1 MIHSRST
8 ASDTQYLYHK
18 QENKM
23 SDKWHEMLD
32 HLINK
37 NEDKAKESF
46 QDIINTEKES
56 FNAMVEGTM
65 IGGIVS
71 SEGQDLS
78 EFQQAYKLYK
88 QFMSQPRPANDSTIS
103 MIERFLSN
111 DEVADE
117 ISELQM
123 DPDSSNYV
131 SASADDVRTIV
142 QAKVVDDLNLFS
154 VEEYPQLA
162 KWGYKNR
169 PGEDNYEHND
179 LIEPDMA
186 TEAFGDGLTNQQ
198 LIGLSAIADKYMGRK
213 GGNGDALPIGVL
225 KYKDATGVQTDGYD
239 VEEMEAYA
247 KKIGK
252 DWDEW
257 EDETDDFYIQSK
269 ISKGLQDALE
279 KVMGDEDF
287 YSKPVGEKVYD
298 FFSNYEEDDTIE
310 IDVNKVIPLAG
321 DSRGG
326 VENLK
331 QVKVD
336 HVVIQNPYQQGG
348 YMDGKKDDGLRDV
361 KVQHDGPWAI
371 YGDSGFEKAISKIVG
386 FEVSFTE
393 QGLQQDGQA
402 DMEGF
407 MKNKGVKK

>member
-1 MIHSRST
+1 
-8 ASDTQYLYHK
+8 
-18 QENKM
+18 M

-32 HLINK
+32 HLVNK
-37 NEDKAKESF
+37 NEDQAKEAF
-46 QDIINTEKES
+46 QDILNVEKE
-56 FNAMVEGTM
+56 T
-65 IGGIVS
+65 
-71 SEGQDLS
+71 
-78 EFQQAYKLYK
+78 
-88 QFMSQPRPANDSTIS
+88 FMAQ
-103 MIERFLSN
+103 
-111 DEVADE
+111 
-117 ISELQM
+117 
-123 DPDSSNYV
+123 
-131 SASADDVRTIV
+131 
-142 QAKVVDDLNLFS
+142 
-154 VEEYPQLA
+154 
-162 KWGYKNR
+162 
-169 PGEDNYEHND
+169 
-179 LIEPDMA
+179 
-186 TEAFGDGLTNQQ
+186 EAFGDGLTNQQ

-348 YMDGKKDDGLRDV
+348 YMDGKKDGGLRDV

-386 FEVSFTE
+386 FEVDFSE
-393 QGLQQDGQA
+393 QGLQQDGLA

-407 MKNKGVKK
+407 MKNKGVKEDQSMSFEQMDKIFSGLKNAIDLYEKLVGNIEDAMANFHDDLGSDIVNYTKQGPLSSPPEIKNIENLSQSQMLTLSSMARQAIDLAQSDVGANVTDTLAAEEFIKKLDVAIAMATGE

>member
-1 MIHSRST
+1 
-8 ASDTQYLYHK
+8 
-18 QENKM
+18 M

-179 LIEPDMA
+179 LIEPNMA

-257 EDETDDFYIQSK
+257 EDETDEFYIQSK
-269 ISKGLQDALE
+269 ISRGLQDALE

-348 YMDGKKDDGLRDV
+348 YMDGKKDDGFRGV
-361 KVQHDGPWAI
+361 SVQHDGPWAI

>member
-1 MIHSRST
+1 MT
-8 ASDTQYLYHK
+8 
-18 QENKM
+18 
-23 SDKWHEMLD
+23 DKWHEMLD

-56 FNAMVEGTM
+56 FNAM
-65 IGGIVS
+65 
-71 SEGQDLS
+71 
-78 EFQQAYKLYK
+78 
-88 QFMSQPRPANDSTIS
+88 
-103 MIERFLSN
+103 
-111 DEVADE
+111 
-117 ISELQM
+117 
-123 DPDSSNYV
+123 
-131 SASADDVRTIV
+131 
-142 QAKVVDDLNLFS
+142 
-154 VEEYPQLA
+154 
-162 KWGYKNR
+162 
-169 PGEDNYEHND
+169 
-179 LIEPDMA
+179 MA
-186 TEAFGDGLTNQQ
+186 TEAFGDGLTDQQ
-198 LIGLSAIADKYMGRK
+198 LIGLSAIAKKYMGRK

-257 EDETDDFYIQSK
+257 EDETDEFYIQSK
-269 ISKGLQDALE
+269 ISKGLQDAME

-287 YSKPVGEKVYD
+287 YNKPVGEKVYD
-298 FFSNYEEDDTIE
+298 FFSDYEEDDTIE
-310 IDVNKVIPLAG
+310 IKVNKFIPLAG
-321 DSRGG
+321 DSGSEE
-326 VENLK
+326 VKNLK

-336 HVVIQNPYQQGG
+336 WVVVQNPYQQGG
-348 YMDGKKDDGLRDV
+348 YMDGKEDGGLRDV

-407 MKNKGVKK
+407 MKNKGVKEDQSMSFEQMDKIFSGLKNAIDLYEKLVGDIEDPMADFTDDLGSDIVNYNKQGPLSSPPEIKNIENLSQSQMLTLASMARQAIDLAQSDVGANVTDILAAEEFVKKLDVAIAMGTGE